1 MPPLTRD
8 QAQHRAD
15 DIQAFYREVQRLH
28 AEQALALGPEQL
40 QHLQRH
46 HEDLLAHYRASFGI
60 DASQQSKRLSLSMR
74 IVSLLGA
81 LALAASLLFFFY
93 QFWGLFSEA
102 AQVAILGGFA
112 LGSLLLTFAIRRR
125 DPSGYFSKLAAL
137 FAFACFVLNISML
150 GQIFNITP
158 SDKALLPWAALAL
171 LLAYCCNARLLLVA
185 GLACLLAYSGTRL
198 CAWSGIYWLEAGE
211 HPENFLPGG
220 LLAFLLPLCVG
231 QARFSGFAATYRIMG
246 LLALFVPMLV
256 LANWGHGSY
265 LPFPAD
271 AIEVGYQL
279 LGFVASALAIWLG
292 TRRDWTEVA
301 LTGQLFFIVFLGIK
315 MVDWWWDVLPKYLFF
330 LLLGLMAVLSLL
342 VLGRL
347 RRSHKGARA

>member
-8 QAQHRAD
+8 QAQQRAD
-15 DIQAFYREVQRLH
+15 DIQAFYREVERLH
-28 AEQALALGPEQL
+28 QEQALTLGNQQL
-40 QHLQRH
+40 QHLQLH
-46 HEDLLAHYRASFGI
+46 HQDLLTHYRASFDI

-102 AQVAILGGFA
+102 AQVAILIGFSV
-112 LGSLLLTFAIRRR
+112 GSLLLTFVIRQR

-137 FAFACFVLNISML
+137 LAFACFVLNISLL

-171 LLAYCCNARLLLVA
+171 LLAYSCNARLLLIA
-185 GLACLLAYSGTRL
+185 GLACLLAYSATLL
-198 CAWSGIYWLEAGE
+198 CSWSGLYWLEAGE
-211 HPENFLPGG
+211 HPENFLPCAV
-220 LLAFLLPLCVG
+220 LFILLPQFVS
-231 QARFSGFAATYRIMG
+231 QARFSGFAATYRVMG

-265 LPFPAD
+265 LPFSAD
-271 AIEVGYQL
+271 SIEVGYQL
-279 LGFVASALAIWLG
+279 LGFVTSALAIWLG

-301 LTGQLFFIVFLGIK
+301 LTGQLFFILFLGIK

-347 RRSHKGARA
+347 RRSHKEAGA